1 MPLLNIS
8 IAGNSTLMNN
18 PTKEDCTSCVVVK
31 FIALCIIMASA
42 LVFNSFV
49 IAVFLKNPSLHK
61 TVNYFLV
68 NMAVSDLLCPI
79 VAIPKRLVMLATGL
93 NTWQVHGT
101 LGMVLCKVQPLLQD
115 LSPAVSV
122 LSIVCITVDRFY
134 AVMKPLKISMITDK
148 ARGLIIAVIW
158 ILAIL
163 NYSHYLFT
171 LKLEYHGDLAYCY
184 MDWSPLDNLKSL
196 TVLTTYI
203 AFLYGVFPWC
213 LVVIL
218 YVIIMAGLR
227 RARARIQAN
236 GQTLIRHRR
245 IASVTRQ
252 ALVIV
257 VVFALCNI
265 PQAIVFLMLAYY
277 FKFGYSPF
285 PYWVHLHFAAEFM
298 VYANAALNPCVCLF
312 LNENYRNGL
321 WKLLKSKRSDRVVHP
336 DVVIREEIPIEN
348 VATRSV

>member
-1 MPLLNIS
+1 MRLFNVS
-8 IAGNSTLMNN
+8 TGRNGSMTNS
-18 PTKEDCTSCVVVK
+18 TKEDVSSDVNIKIV
-31 FIALCIIMASA
+31 ALCIVMVSSLI
-42 LVFNSFV
+42 FNSLV
-49 IAVFLKNPSLHK
+49 IAVFLKTPSLHK

-79 VAIPKRLVMLATGL
+79 VAIPKRLVMLATGV

-122 LSIVCITVDRFY
+122 LSIMCITVDRFY
-134 AVMKPLKISMITDK
+134 AVMRPLKISMITDK
-148 ARGLIIAVIW
+148 ARGLIIALIW

-171 LKLEYHGDLAYCY
+171 LKLVNQGNKAYCY
-184 MDWSPLDNLKSL
+184 MDWSPLDNVKSL

-213 LVVIL
+213 LVIIL
-218 YVIIMAGLR
+218 YVTIMAGLK
-227 RARARIQAN
+227 RAKARIQAN
-236 GQTLIRHRR
+236 AQTSVRHRR

-252 ALVIV
+252 AFVIV
-257 VVFALCNI
+257 VVFALCHF
-265 PQAIVFLMLAYY
+265 PQAVVFLMLAYY
-277 FKFGYSPF
+277 FKFGYSTLS
-285 PYWVHLHFAAEFM
+285 YWVHLHFAAEFM
-298 VYANAALNPCVCLF
+298 VYANAALNPCICLF

-321 WKLLKSKRSDRVVHP
+321 WKLFKIKRGDHIVHP
-336 DVVIREEIPIEN
+336 GVVIREEIPIEN
-348 VATRSV
+348 VVTRST